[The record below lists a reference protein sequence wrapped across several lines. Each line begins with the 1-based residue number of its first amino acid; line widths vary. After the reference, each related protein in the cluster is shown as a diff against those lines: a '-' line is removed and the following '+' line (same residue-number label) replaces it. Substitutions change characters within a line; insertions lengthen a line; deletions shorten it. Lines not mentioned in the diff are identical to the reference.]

1 MEADTREREG
11 QREEVE
17 EKRRGCR
24 ARGRVKSKGSKGK
37 RTEV

>member
-11 QREEVE
+11 QREKGGKGE
-17 EKRRGCR
+17 GCR
-24 ARGRVKSKGSKGK
+24 AQGRVKSKGSKGK